1 MHKGRHCIPND
12 YRYLEKISRDFL
24 LTIKRDNYNINEI
37 NNYLN
42 TFSDFDDDIA
52 AKIRMNLKKNEIDY
66 MKINDLIEEL
76 KNNVLVDIRE
86 HH

>member
-1 MHKGRHCIPND
+1 MHSND

-37 NNYLN
+37 NNYLS

-52 AKIRMNLKKNEIDY
+52 SKIRMNLKKNEIDY

-86 HH
+86 HN